1 MKKIVYFLFIV
12 GIILIGVGYYKIIPR
27 DVVIEHKY
35 SKLLE
40 SVDNEKIVDV
50 LEYTIYGKHFNLQCN
65 IDNIQNYDRNDILR
79 IMKLIV
85 YHISF

>member
-12 GIILIGVGYYKIIPR
+12 GIILIGVGYYKTISR

-40 SVDNEKIVDV
+40 SVDNE
-50 LEYTIYGKHFNLQCN
+50 
-65 IDNIQNYDRNDILR
+65 NDE
-79 IMKLIV
+79 
-85 YHISF
+85 